1 MGVGGGAPC
10 DSACT
15 PRITNVFY
23 EQYLTVVPEGLF
35 MLSLCLVPTFAVC
48 CLLLGMDLRS
58 GLINL
63 FSIIMILVDT
73 VGFMALWG
81 ISYNAVSLINL
92 VTVTADPGLLEHAP
106 SLRVPILPA
115 GLVET
120 PPRPVEAD
128 APSLPAGRGHLC
140 GVRVPHHP
148 VLCGQHQAHPAREGQ
163 GGHHLHGQCGEWVG
177 GRRDCGQLR
186 RAQPDTCVRP

>member
-1 MGVGGGAPC
+1 M
-10 DSACT
+10 
-15 PRITNVFY
+15 FY

-92 VTVTADPGLLEHAP
+92 VTVTADSGPPGACPLAW
-106 SLRVPILPA
+106 R
-115 GLVET
+115 
-120 PPRPVEAD
+120 RP
-128 APSLPAGRGHLC
+128 
-140 GVRVPHHP
+140 
-148 VLCGQHQAHPAREGQ
+148 HPA
-163 GGHHLHGQCGEWVG
+163 LWS
-177 GRRDCGQLR
+177 
-186 RAQPDTCVRP
+186 